1 MASVVNQPAKY
12 DAIVVGAGHNGLV
25 AACYL
30 AGAGLNVCV
39 LERYHEV
46 GGATISEETIP
57 GFKLSTGSYVLS
69 LAPRKIFDE
78 LGAWEGIELL
88 ERNPRFFAPFPDGSS
103 LTYWL
108 DDEQWMKQLRRINPN
123 DAEAWW
129 HYDDFVERACRV
141 MDKFILRRPPSWAEV
156 AAEFRTPDDAR
167 AWTTSSD
174 PDLMHALE
182 TEELLGR
189 PVTVAHG
196 EARV

>member
-46 GGATISEETIP
+46 GGATDHRRRRSPVSSSRPAPTCSRW
-57 GFKLSTGSYVLS
+57 L
-69 LAPRKIFDE
+69 PRKIFDE

-103 LTYWL
+103 LTYWN
-108 DDEQWMKQLRRINPN
+108 DHDEVAGEHPQGQSEGRRGLRR
-123 DAEAWW
+123 
-129 HYDDFVERACRV
+129 
-141 MDKFILRRPPSWAEV
+141 L
-156 AAEFRTPDDAR
+156 
-167 AWTTSSD
+167 
-174 PDLMHALE
+174 
-182 TEELLGR
+182 
-189 PVTVAHG
+189 
-196 EARV
+196 